1 MREDA
6 GDVSSSSVPW
16 IPARGVLH
24 LSRFGAGGSAASP
37 VPHRSTYVNGTDYCG
52 MTDNDIRGFLDG
64 GFIWGW
70 NQATQIH
77 VRLGRVVG
85 YPHPKYGENEV
96 FRVLQRWEGVR
107 LPTDVDVTA
116 CRLTLHV
123 EEGPSRPLRVLVY
136 AVSKD
141 WNPGSGG
148 VDENNVSVPKPG
160 EVWWGDAAFERESWS
175 HPGAGF
181 ASDFDPEA
189 DTGAHALAEAVWQ
202 PAQESLLF
210 ESAALASYAGGRV
223 RQGKPLLFLLKLT
236 DGLEDA
242 SGCFFNLHSGEH
254 GDSRNPVRRPRL
266 ELEWH
271 SSSESESVSHDVF
284 LEYGRVWELPK
295 QRAGS
300 GQWTASFEA
309 DSGYAVPAIEVREG
323 TGDKAGSWHRVAFP
337 FETRGEWFQVRLL
350 AMPDPVEL
358 GRSFVAELADTWIL
372 TGPPERQSVAW
383 SFESPSGVCH
393 SVEAEYLGR
402 CRWRCEFVPH
412 ELGTW
417 SYRWTQGFLP
427 DPYLSAVGEFCVW
440 AASLEQVMQ
449 HLAQLEQEVAGASRE
464 VRQRLRPRLHA
475 LEREGMRLLAPDEY
489 RGAAGERFRAAIRG
503 VRSGLWG
510 KSVPVPIPMQ
520 SHQLVHEF
528 DGVELCDP
536 ILDASRY
543 GPGTRDDRMRKRAA
557 LRRLRRLASRL
568 LGRGGGGSS

>member
-1 MREDA
+1 
-6 GDVSSSSVPW
+6 
-16 IPARGVLH
+16 
-24 LSRFGAGGSAASP
+24 
-37 VPHRSTYVNGTDYCG
+37 
-52 MTDNDIRGFLDG
+52 
-64 GFIWGW
+64 
-70 NQATQIH
+70 
-77 VRLGRVVG
+77 
-85 YPHPKYGENEV
+85 
-96 FRVLQRWEGVR
+96 
-107 LPTDVDVTA
+107 
-116 CRLTLHV
+116 
-123 EEGPSRPLRVLVY
+123 
-136 AVSKD
+136 
-141 WNPGSGG
+141 
-148 VDENNVSVPKPG
+148 
-160 EVWWGDAAFERESWS
+160 
-175 HPGAGF
+175 
-181 ASDFDPEA
+181 
-189 DTGAHALAEAVWQ
+189 
-202 PAQESLLF
+202 
-210 ESAALASYAGGRV
+210 
-223 RQGKPLLFLLKLT
+223 
-236 DGLEDA
+236 
-242 SGCFFNLHSGEH
+242 
-254 GDSRNPVRRPRL
+254 
-266 ELEWH
+266 
-271 SSSESESVSHDVF
+271 VF

-323 TGDKAGSWHRVAFP
+323 TGDTAGSWHRIAFP